1 MSDSLTTVSLTNDQ
15 LEVVLDALDQ
25 YRQENHDLLM
35 LSDFDDETF
44 GVVAG
49 RVEIAVNL
57 MRDLGVDIGT
67 DSEEEVVE

>member
-1 MSDSLTTVSLTNDQ
+1 MSVSLTTVTLKNDQ

-35 LSDFDDETF
+35 LSDYDDVTF
-44 GVVAG
+44 GLVAE
-49 RVEIAVNL
+49 RIEIAVQL
-57 MRDLGVDIGT
+57 MRELGVVIGT

>member
-1 MSDSLTTVSLTNDQ
+1 VTLKNDQ

-44 GVVAG
+44 GLVSE
-49 RVEIAVNL
+49 RVEIAVQL
-57 MRDLGVDIGT
+57 MRDLGVEIGT

>member
-1 MSDSLTTVSLTNDQ
+1 MSDSLTTVTLKNDQ

-44 GVVAG
+44 GLVSE
-49 RVEIAVNL
+49 RVEIAVQL
-57 MRDLGVDIGT
+57 MRDLGVEIGT

>member
-1 MSDSLTTVSLTNDQ
+1 VSDSLTTVSLTNDQ

>member
-25 YRQENHDLLM
+25 YRQENHDMLM

-44 GVVAG
+44 GLVAE
-49 RVEIAVNL
+49 RVGIAVDL
-57 MRDLGVDIGT
+57 MKELGVDFGVE
-67 DSEEEVVE
+67 SGEEVPE

>member
-1 MSDSLTTVSLTNDQ
+1 VSDSLTTVTLKNDQ

-44 GVVAG
+44 GLVSE
-49 RVEIAVNL
+49 RVEIAVQL
-57 MRDLGVDIGT
+57 MRDLGVEIGT

>member
-1 MSDSLTTVSLTNDQ
+1 VSLTNDQ